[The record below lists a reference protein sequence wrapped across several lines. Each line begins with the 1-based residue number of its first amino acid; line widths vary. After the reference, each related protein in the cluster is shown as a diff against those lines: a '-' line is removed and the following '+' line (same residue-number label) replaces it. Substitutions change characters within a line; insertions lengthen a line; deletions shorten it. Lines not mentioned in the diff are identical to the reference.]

1 MERLQQ
7 LIERDQ
13 WSELLTGAQDLYRQ
27 SVDSEI
33 EVLAFSEKAA
43 IKKAA
48 EIFNTPKEYLDFTLT
63 SQGKSSVFGFI
74 KTPSSYIF
82 SVKEEFRDLF
92 AVNIDYN
99 QFNDLAKNKDGSLR
113 LIMKQQGLHL
123 QIFKPEGTGRALT
136 KENILQELDLR
147 DYDLIDNAINE
158 QLIIE
163 ALTTFELVI
172 IAPYTP
178 SFSNDSVFDIIISKD
193 NMEAFLKFS
202 KPTEHGRIPELD
214 EILTILK
221 SQGVVF
227 GINENYITEALD
239 NELYNIP
246 ILVAEG
252 SSPKNGAHAYIEYTF
267 PTGSESFKHAVRSDG
282 SVDFKELNI
291 IHNVHENEVLATMIP
306 ATSGQVGRTVLGIV
320 SSANDGNSAEWILG
334 SNVHLSSNKLE
345 ALASQTGQVYL
356 KNKEICVDP
365 ALEIATNVDL
375 SVGNID
381 FLGNIII
388 KGGIDDGFSVISG
401 GNIEVY
407 GHIGRCFMHAEGNI
421 IAHQGIQGKD
431 DGEISCKGNL
441 FARFIERSTV
451 LVGGNLIVTKAL
463 LHSKVVGEKG
473 VYVTGDKKSIIAGGD
488 IKAQHEV
495 VATIIGAESYIE
507 TKIEVAY
514 SKKGLLKIENLGKS
528 LLSLEAQIA
537 EIVTQL
543 SMLPDNSAKA
553 KSLEKSL
560 SVLKKQTNKTSEA
573 LEKTK
578 ENLHTLRATASVSAS
593 KSLMP
598 GVKIKIGDST
608 LDITATQGS
617 GTLKNNESHKINI
630 ESYSPSKFMQ
640 DLSTENTKNTKNNK
654 R

>member
-13 WSELLTGAQDLYRQ
+13 WSELLTGAQDLYKQ

-48 EIFNTPKEYLDFTLT
+48 EIFNTPKEYLTFSLT
-63 SQGKSSVFGFI
+63 SQGKSSIFGFI

-82 SVKEEFRDLF
+82 SVKEEFRELF
-92 AVNIDYN
+92 TVNIDFN

-113 LIMKQQGLHL
+113 LLMKQKGLFL
-123 QIFKPEGTGRALT
+123 QVFKPEGTGRALT
-136 KENILQELDLR
+136 KENILQELLLR
-147 DYDLIDNAINE
+147 GYDSINE
-158 QLIIE
+158 KLILE
-163 ALTTFELVI
+163 ALTTFESVI
-172 IAPYTP
+172 IAPYIK
-178 SFSNDSVFDIIISKD
+178 SLDNDSVFNITISKD

-202 KPTEHGRIPELD
+202 QPTKHGRIPDLD
-214 EILTILK
+214 EIIKTLK
-221 SQGVVF
+221 SKDVVF
-227 GINENYITEALD
+227 GINEKYITEALD

-252 SSPKNGAHAYIEYTF
+252 AAPINGTNAHIEYTF
-267 PTGSESFKHAVRSDG
+267 PTGSDTFKHAVRSDG

-291 IHNVHENEVLATMIP
+291 IHNVHENTVLATM
-306 ATSGQVGRTVLGIV
+306 ASTTKGQVGHTILGGVLP
-320 SSANDGNSAEWILG
+320 ANDGTSAEWNIG
-334 SNVHLSSNKLE
+334 SNVHLSPNKME
-345 ALASQTGQVYL
+345 AIASQTGQVYL
-356 KNKEICVDP
+356 KNKQICVDP
-365 ALEIATNVDL
+365 ALEIASNVDL

-441 FARFIERSTV
+441 FARFIERATV
-451 LVGGNLIVTKAL
+451 SVGGNLIVTKAL
-463 LHSKVVGEKG
+463 LHSKVVGDKG

-488 IKAQHEV
+488 IKAQHEI

-514 SKKGLLKIENLGKS
+514 SKRGLTKIESLTKS
-528 LLSLEAQIA
+528 LASLEIQIE
-537 EIVTQL
+537 EITTQL
-543 SMLPDNSAKA
+543 SMLPDNTS
-553 KSLEKSL
+553 KSNSLQKSL
-560 SVLKKQTNKTSEA
+560 SVLKKQNDKTLDS
-573 LEKTK
+573 LEQTK
-578 ENLHTLRATASVSAS
+578 EILHTLKTTASISAS

-598 GVKIKIGDST
+598 GVKIKIGDSS
-608 LDITATQGS
+608 LDITATQRS
-617 GTLKNNESHKINI
+617 GTLRNI
-630 ESYSPSKFMQ
+630 DHQILIETYSPSKFMQ
-640 DLSTENTKNTKNNK
+640 DLATDTKKETKKETKKNK

>member
-13 WSELLTGAQDLYRQ
+13 WSELLTGAQDLYKQ
-27 SVDSEI
+27 SIDSEI

-43 IKKAA
+43 IKKAS
-48 EIFNTPKEYLDFTLT
+48 EIFNTPKEYLEFSLT
-63 SQGKSSVFGFI
+63 SQGKSSLFGFI

-82 SVKEEFRDLF
+82 SVKEEFRHLF
-92 AVNIDYN
+92 TVNIDFN

-113 LIMKQQGLHL
+113 LIMKQRGLFL
-123 QIFKPEGTGRALT
+123 QVFKPEGTGRALT
-136 KENILQELDLR
+136 KENILQELHLR
-147 DYDLIDNAINE
+147 GYDSIVE
-158 QLIIE
+158 KLIIE
-163 ALTTFELVI
+163 ALTTFEPVV
-172 IAPYTP
+172 IAPYIQ
-178 SFSNDSVFDIIISKD
+178 SLDNDSKFNITISKD

-202 KPTEHGRIPELD
+202 QPIEHGRIPDLD
-214 EILTILK
+214 EILTTLK
-221 SQGVVF
+221 SKDVVF
-227 GINENYITEALD
+227 GINNKYITEALE

-246 ILVAEG
+246 ILIADG
-252 SSPKNGAHAYIEYTF
+252 TFPTHGTNAYIEYTF
-267 PTGSESFKHAVRSDG
+267 PTGSDTFKHAVRSDG

-291 IHNVHENEVLATMIP
+291 IHNVHENTVLATMIP
-306 ATSGQVGRTVLGIV
+306 ATKGQVGHTVLGGILP
-320 SSANDGNSAEWILG
+320 ANDGTTTEWNIG
-334 SNVHLSSNKLE
+334 SNVHLSPNKME

-356 KNKEICVDP
+356 KNKQICVDP
-365 ALEIATNVDL
+365 ALEIASNVDL

-441 FARFIERSTV
+441 FARFIERATV
-451 LVGGNLIVTKAL
+451 SVGGNLIVTKAL
-463 LHSKVVGEKG
+463 LHSKVIGDKG

-488 IKAQHEV
+488 IKAQHEI

-514 SKKGLLKIENLGKS
+514 SKRGLNKIDSLNKS
-528 LLSLEAQIA
+528 LASLETQIE
-537 EIVTQL
+537 EISTQL
-543 SMLPDNSAKA
+543 NMLPDNTA
-553 KSLEKSL
+553 KSKSLQKSLFVLEKQRDKTLESL
-560 SVLKKQTNKTSEA
+560 EH
-573 LEKTK
+573 TK
-578 ENLHTLRATASVSAS
+578 ETLHTLKTSASISAS

-598 GVKIKIGDST
+598 GVKIKIGDSN
-608 LDITATQGS
+608 LDITATQRS
-617 GTLKNNESHKINI
+617 GTLRNTDHQILI
-630 ESYSPSKFMQ
+630 ETYNPSKFMQ
-640 DLSTENTKNTKNNK
+640 DLATETKKDTKKNK